1 MNDYDDYFSILN
13 LSNKASLQDIKKAY
27 RILSIKYHPDKNHN
41 ANPELF
47 NKVNEAYV
55 KLTTNFASIQNQ
67 NQNQNTSLNQ
77 SMALQNTNNGL
88 SNGSSNGPSNGLSNG
103 ISTGLSNGISTG
115 PSNGYSHHLTSIT
128 NYEDIILTL
137 NISYYD
143 SYNGSSKPITV
154 ERKLFTNNV
163 ISHELE
169 TLYVPISKGSD
180 SNEMIV
186 IQNKGNIYITNG
198 CTSYSNVKIVLILSK
213 HECFERIG
221 LDIIYTKPITL
232 KEALTGFTF
241 TLLHLNKKHYK
252 IVSNEIIDFNYVK
265 IVNNL
270 GFIRDAY
277 VGNLIIKFTITF
289 PKAISQT
296 NKALLET
303 IL

>member
-55 KLTTNFASIQNQ
+55 KLTTNFTSIQNH
-67 NQNQNTSLNQ
+67 NHNTSLNQ

-88 SNGSSNGPSNGLSNG
+88 QNGPNN
-103 ISTGLSNGISTG
+103 G
-115 PSNGYSHHLTSIT
+115 PSNGYSHNLTSIT

-143 SYNGSSKPITV
+143 SYNGSSKPITI

-198 CTSYSNVKIVLILSK
+198 TTSYSNVKIVLILSK
-213 HECFERIG
+213 HDCFERIG

-289 PKAISQT
+289 PKSISQT
-296 NKALLET
+296 NKALLEN
-303 IL
+303 LL

>member
-1 MNDYDDYFSILN
+1 MNDYEDYFSILN

-27 RILSIKYHPDKNHN
+27 RLLSIKYHPDKNNN

-55 KLTTNFASIQNQ
+55 KLTTNFANIQN
-67 NQNQNTSLNQ
+67 NYSNH
-77 SMALQNTNNGL
+77 SMALQNANNSLNNGL
-88 SNGSSNGPSNGLSNG
+88 NNVLNNGLNNG
-103 ISTGLSNGISTG
+103 LNNS
-115 PSNGYSHHLTSIT
+115 YSHQLTNIT

-143 SYNGSSKPITV
+143 SYNGSTKPISI
-154 ERKLFTNNV
+154 ERKLFNNNV
-163 ISHELE
+163 ISHEVE
-169 TLYVPISKGSD
+169 TLYVPISKGID
-180 SNEMIV
+180 TNEMI
-186 IQNKGNIYITNG
+186 ILHNKGNIYITNG
-198 CTSYSNVKIVLILSK
+198 STSYSNIKIMLILSK

-221 LDIIYTKPITL
+221 LDIVYMKQISL
-232 KEALTGFTF
+232 KEALLGFTF
-241 TLLHLNKKHYK
+241 TLIHLNKKHYK

-270 GFIRDAY
+270 GFMRDIY

-289 PKAISQT
+289 PKSISQT
-296 NKALLET
+296 NKELLQT

>member
-27 RILSIKYHPDKNHN
+27 RILSIKYHPDKNNN

-55 KLTTNFASIQNQ
+55 KLTTNFASIQNAI
-67 NQNQNTSLNQ
+67 LNQ
-77 SMALQNTNNGL
+77 SMALQHTNNSLSSGLHSASNNGPNCGL
-88 SNGSSNGPSNGLSNG
+88 SNGSNNGPQS
-103 ISTGLSNGISTG
+103 
-115 PSNGYSHHLTSIT
+115 GYNHQLTSIT

-143 SYNGSSKPITV
+143 SYNGSSKPITI

-163 ISHELE
+163 ISHESE
-169 TLYVPISKGSD
+169 TLYVPISKGID
-180 SNEMIV
+180 SNEILLLH
-186 IQNKGNIYITNG
+186 NKGNIYISNG
-198 CTSYSNVKIVLILSK
+198 NTSYSNVKIVLILSK

-270 GFIRDAY
+270 GFIRDTY

-289 PKAISQT
+289 PKSISQS
-296 NKALLET
+296 NKTMLENLL
-303 IL
+303 

>member
-55 KLTTNFASIQNQ
+55 KLTTNFASIQNAI
-67 NQNQNTSLNQ
+67 LNQ
-77 SMALQNTNNGL
+77 SMALQNASNSVSNSLSNGPHNSPHNGL
-88 SNGSSNGPSNGLSNG
+88 SNGLQ
-103 ISTGLSNGISTG
+103 
-115 PSNGYSHHLTSIT
+115 NGYSHQLTSIT

-143 SYNGSSKPITV
+143 SYNGSSKPITI

-163 ISHELE
+163 ISHESE
-169 TLYVPISKGSD
+169 TLYVPISKGID
-180 SNEMIV
+180 SNEILLLH
-186 IQNKGNIYITNG
+186 NKGNIYITNG
-198 CTSYSNVKIVLILSK
+198 TTSYSNVKIVLILSK

-270 GFIRDAY
+270 GFIRDTY

-289 PKAISQT
+289 PKSISQT
-296 NKALLET
+296 NKTLLEN
-303 IL
+303 LL

>member
-55 KLTTNFASIQNQ
+55 KLTTNFASIQNAI
-67 NQNQNTSLNQ
+67 LNQ
-77 SMALQNTNNGL
+77 SMALQNASISLSNSL
-88 SNGSSNGPSNGLSNG
+88 SNGLHSASNNGSNNGPN
-103 ISTGLSNGISTG
+103 
-115 PSNGYSHHLTSIT
+115 YSHNHQLTSIT

-143 SYNGSSKPITV
+143 SYNGSSKPITI

-163 ISHELE
+163 ISHESE
-169 TLYVPISKGSD
+169 TLYVPITKGID
-180 SNEMIV
+180 SNEILLLH
-186 IQNKGNIYITNG
+186 NKGNIYISNG
-198 CTSYSNVKIVLILSK
+198 NTSYSNVKIVLILSK

-270 GFIRDAY
+270 GFIRDTY

-289 PKAISQT
+289 PKSISQT
-296 NKALLET
+296 NKTMLENLL
-303 IL
+303 

>member
-1 MNDYDDYFSILN
+1 MNDYEDYFSILN

-27 RILSIKYHPDKNHN
+27 RLLSIKYHPDKNHN

-47 NKVNEAYV
+47 NRVNDAYV
-55 KLTTNFASIQNQ
+55 KLTTNFASIQNAI
-67 NQNQNTSLNQ
+67 LNQ
-77 SMALQNTNNGL
+77 SMALQNTHNSLHSGPNNGL
-88 SNGSSNGPSNGLSNG
+88 HSGLNNGSNSGLNNGSN
-103 ISTGLSNGISTG
+103 
-115 PSNGYSHHLTSIT
+115 NGYNHQLTSIT

-143 SYNGSSKPITV
+143 SYNGSSKPITI

-169 TLYVPISKGSD
+169 TLYVPINKGID
-180 SNEMIV
+180 SNEILLLH
-186 IQNKGNIYITNG
+186 NKGNIYLTNG
-198 CTSYSNVKIVLILSK
+198 TTSYSNVKIVLILSK

-232 KEALTGFTF
+232 KEALLGFTF

-289 PKAISQT
+289 PKSISQS
-296 NKALLET
+296 NKAMLENLL
-303 IL
+303 